1 MTDICELRFCT
12 VWQLTDRLCSISLFW
27 SPQSASCA
35 LVIFLRL
42 RSLLLLLQDCALSCC
57 ADAQLCCELS
67 VRLRSEREISDI
79 QRGERRTKGGGR
91 CRGKSSCFSAPPP
104 STHSGEKNK
113 PTYRASCGR
122 CLQCSE
128 GFGGERS
135 SLELCSSLKD
145 QPLSSPSHGLVWVP
159 EMLLVRR
166 CSWKWVWVLGALSA
180 TPPSA
185 QQRPSVSLAWPNPQ
199 LFRQWPP
206 RGGGGMS
213 DTKWGF

>member
-1 MTDICELRFCT
+1 MAS
-12 VWQLTDRLCSISLFW
+12 LTDRLCSISLFW

-104 STHSGEKNK
+104 STHSGEKTNR
-113 PTYRASCGR
+113 PIGRVAGAASSAVKA
-122 CLQCSE
+122 LAESAPA
-128 GFGGERS
+128 S
-135 SLELCSSLKD
+135 SSA
-145 QPLSSPSHGLVWVP
+145 PL
-159 EMLLVRR
+159 
-166 CSWKWVWVLGALSA
+166 
-180 TPPSA
+180 
-185 QQRPSVSLAWPNPQ
+185 
-199 LFRQWPP
+199 
-206 RGGGGMS
+206 
-213 DTKWGF
+213 